1 VQARADMVSRL
12 SGLRSAPVR
21 AARDL
26 ATRVAFST
34 PGAAARHL
42 RTLQQEDPA
51 TLLATVTALCS

>member
-1 VQARADMVSRL
+1 VSRL
-12 SGLRSAPVR
+12 SGLRPAPVR

-34 PGAAARHL
+34 RGAAARSL

-51 TLLATVTALCS
+51 TLLETVTALCR